1 MLRGTV
7 VCDLDGVV
15 YLDHVEVAGS
25 GEALARL
32 DAAGYRL
39 LFSTNNSW
47 RTRADTAAKI
57 ATVSGYPAR
66 PDQVVSSAL
75 AAARLLVGS
84 VQRAFVVGGAGLHE
98 ALTGEAI
105 EPVDDWH
112 DAEAVVVGLDLD
124 LSYAKL
130 AAATRAVHGGAR
142 LVASNTDATLPTPDG
157 LLPGAGSIVAAL
169 ETATGRTAEVAG
181 KPHEPMRRLLS
192 ERIGTGPVWVVGD
205 RADTDLALAR
215 AGGWTGV
222 LVLTGVTRDPGSADP
237 AADLVTGSLAEFAGR
252 LLQA

>member
-1 MLRGTV
+1 
-7 VCDLDGVV
+7 
-15 YLDHVEVAGS
+15 
-25 GEALARL
+25 
-32 DAAGYRL
+32 
-39 LFSTNNSW
+39 
-47 RTRADTAAKI
+47 
-57 ATVSGYPAR
+57 
-66 PDQVVSSAL
+66 
-75 AAARLLVGS
+75 
-84 VQRAFVVGGAGLHE
+84 
-98 ALTGEAI
+98 
-105 EPVDDWH
+105 
-112 DAEAVVVGLDLD
+112 
-124 LSYAKL
+124 
-130 AAATRAVHGGAR
+130 
-142 LVASNTDATLPTPDG
+142 VASNTDATLPTPDG